1 MTVVCTQ
8 KLFSHPQYS
17 RMILTS
23 LTSCGALCEKEERTD
38 SVHCSNVE
46 SLHRSLLPLTPA
58 FQTCNCTANIAA
70 SEREK
75 MLSWFCSW
83 ISTRIQAHL
92 ATARNS
98 TKTPQRRKNK
108 IKSTYTL
115 LKSWEEIKWCFLNWH
130 ASKGQYPS
138 FTLSVIHIKKIKLS
152 EMFIQEWI
160 KCLNQIGFIW

>member
-8 KLFSHPQYS
+8 KLFSHPQQS
-17 RMILTS
+17 RTTLIS
-23 LTSCGALCEKEERTD
+23 LTSWGALCEKEERTD

-46 SLHRSLLPLTPA
+46 SLHRSLLPLTRA
-58 FQTCNCTANIAA
+58 CQTHKRIANTAA

-75 MLSWFCSW
+75 MHSWFRSW
-83 ISTRIQAHL
+83 ISTRHQAHL

-98 TKTPQRRKNK
+98 TKIPQRWKNK

-115 LKSWEEIKWCFLNWH
+115 LESWEEIKWCLLNWH
-130 ASKGQYPS
+130 ASKGQYLS

-160 KCLNQIGFIW
+160 KRLNQIGFIW